1 VAVPSWLTVAIFA
14 ERMGITTPTG
24 SALTIANMALEAAAG
39 MVTNYLGFDP
49 SVTAITEYLD
59 GYGKRDV
66 TLRRWPVTA
75 VTSVYEDLGGYNG
88 QPTSPTPFA
97 ADTLLT
103 VGEDYTW
110 CRSEGGTNG
119 ILTRIGGLWPYN
131 WTREINRVAFSVGP
145 LRGCIKVVYTIDN
158 SDVLAAAQQ
167 AAYEGAM
174 EVLPAA
180 TAATL
185 AVLAVFLP
193 VVFMD
198 GVIGKFLFQ
207 FGITMSA
214 AVILSL
220 IEAITITP
228 MRAAALLGKEHKVTK
243 LEQKLDV
250 IFKMLGHKYQNAL
263 KVCLN
268 HKYKILAI
276 SMGLFILSMIAIT
289 Q

>member
-1 VAVPSWLTVAIFA
+1 MSVPSWLTVAIFA

-24 SALTIANMALEAAAG
+24 SALTIANMALESAAG

-66 TLRRWPVTA
+66 ALRRWPVTA

-88 QPTSPTPFA
+88 QPTTVTPFA

-145 LRGCIKVVYTIDN
+145 LRGCLKVVYTIDN

-167 AAYEGAM
+167 AAYLE
-174 EVLPAA
+174 A
-180 TAATL
+180 TAQYRGMVSGMGTAL
-185 AVLAVFLP
+185 SDG
-193 VVFMD
+193 MD
-198 GVIGKFLFQ
+198 GANLSVTALQRANSNDSRDVFASPYAA
-207 FGITMSA
+207 GI
-214 AVILSL
+214 LRL
-220 IEAITITP
+220 Y
-228 MRAAALLGKEHKVTK
+228 RQG
-243 LEQKLDV
+243 
-250 IFKMLGHKYQNAL
+250 
-263 KVCLN
+263 
-268 HKYKILAI
+268 
-276 SMGLFILSMIAIT
+276 GLV
-289 Q
+289 